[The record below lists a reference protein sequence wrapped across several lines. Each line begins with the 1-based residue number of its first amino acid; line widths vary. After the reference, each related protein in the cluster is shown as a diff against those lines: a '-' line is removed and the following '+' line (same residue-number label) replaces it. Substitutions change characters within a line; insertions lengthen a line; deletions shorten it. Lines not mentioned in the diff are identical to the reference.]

1 MAARSFCLSSGLLS
15 GSYPLP
21 KNVKSRE
28 GKNKRKSVSRM
39 KISLNPHHLKRYKDI
54 FYLFLKYSSSDL
66 ASELAQSDF
75 LEAADTPVPEESPQ
89 ALELADDLE
98 RMGPT
103 FVKIGQILSSRA
115 DLVPEVYLNALA
127 RLQDKVRPFSFAEV
141 EQIVERELGVRL
153 SKAFSHFN
161 REPMAA
167 ASLGQVHQA
176 SLRDGRQ
183 VVVKI
188 QRPGI
193 RKQIAEDFEILEEI
207 ALFFD
212 NHTQA
217 GRRYRFSKLLEEFK
231 ATLLGELDYL
241 REASNLEKVGE
252 TLKDTPRIRVPRPVH
267 DYTTHSV
274 LTMEFIHGT
283 KITKLSPLAR
293 LDINGEVLAD
303 ELFRAYLKQVLVD
316 GLFHADPHPG
326 NIFLTDDNK
335 IALLDL
341 GMVGRTTPG
350 QQDQLLKLLLAISE
364 GEAEKALEIILAIS
378 ETSDEFNETEF
389 RRKMSHQITEQHNTT
404 VAEMDIGKSLL
415 KVGKLSADTGLFVP
429 PELTMIG
436 KTLLQLD
443 QIGRILSPSFNP
455 NASVRWNVS
464 ELLSQKMWKDASP
477 ARVLGSVLQVKD
489 FVTGLPPRL
498 NKILDAVGNSEL
510 EVKVKTPDAE
520 HLMSGFQ
527 KLANRITTG
536 LILASLIIG
545 ASLLMQVNTSFQL
558 FGYPGIAMICFL
570 AAATGGFWLVV
581 SIILKDYKDKQ
592 KSRH

>member
-1 MAARSFCLSSGLLS
+1 
-15 GSYPLP
+15 
-21 KNVKSRE
+21 
-28 GKNKRKSVSRM
+28 M
-39 KISLNPHHLKRYKDI
+39 KISLSPHHLKRYKDI
-54 FYLFLKYSSSDL
+54 LYLFLKYSSSDL
-66 ASELAQSDF
+66 AAEVAESDF
-75 LEAADTPVPEESPQ
+75 WGEEDTPIPTENPQ

-115 DLVPEVYLNALA
+115 DLLPEVYLKALS
-127 RLQDKVRPFSFAEV
+127 RLQDKVKPFSFAEV
-141 EQIVERELGVRL
+141 EHIVESELGVRL
-153 SKAFSHFN
+153 SKAFAHFN
-161 REPMAA
+161 NEPMAA
-167 ASLGQVHQA
+167 ASLGQVHEA

-183 VVVKI
+183 VVVKV

-193 RKQIAEDFEILEEI
+193 RKQIAEDFEVLEEM

-212 NHTQA
+212 NHTQM
-217 GRRYRFSKLLEEFK
+217 GRRYRLSKLLEEFK
-231 ATLLGELDYL
+231 GTLLHELDYL

-252 TLKDTPRIRVPRPVH
+252 TLKDSPNIRVPKPVH
-267 DYTTHSV
+267 DYTTHSI
-274 LTMEFIHGT
+274 LTMELIHGT

-293 LDINGEVLAD
+293 LDMNGEALAD

-389 RRKMSHQITEQHNTT
+389 RRKMSHQISEQQNTT

-443 QIGRILSPSFNP
+443 QIGRILAPSFNP
-455 NASVRWNVS
+455 NASVRRNVS

-477 ARVLGSVLQVKD
+477 ARILGSVLQVKD

-498 NKILDAVGNSEL
+498 NKILDAVANAEL

-520 HLMSGFQ
+520 KVMSGFQ

-545 ASLLMQVNTSFQL
+545 ASLLMQVNTAFQI

-570 AAATGGFWLVV
+570 AAAMGGFWLVI
-581 SIILKDYKDKQ
+581 SIVVKDYRDKQ

>member
-1 MAARSFCLSSGLLS
+1 
-15 GSYPLP
+15 
-21 KNVKSRE
+21 
-28 GKNKRKSVSRM
+28 M
-39 KISLNPHHLKRYKDI
+39 KISLSPHHLKRYKDI
-54 FYLFLKYSSSDL
+54 LYLFLKYSSSDL
-66 ASELAQSDF
+66 AAEVAESDF
-75 LEAADTPVPEESPQ
+75 WGEEDTPIPTENPQ

-115 DLVPEVYLNALA
+115 DLLPEVYLKALS
-127 RLQDKVRPFSFAEV
+127 RLQDKVKPFSFAEV
-141 EQIVERELGVRL
+141 EHIVESELGVRL
-153 SKAFSHFN
+153 SKAFAHFN
-161 REPMAA
+161 NEPMAA
-167 ASLGQVHQA
+167 ASLGQVHEA

-183 VVVKI
+183 VVVKV

-193 RKQIAEDFEILEEI
+193 RKQIAEDFEVLEEM

-212 NHTQA
+212 NHTQL

-231 ATLLGELDYL
+231 GTLLHELDYL

-252 TLKDTPRIRVPRPVH
+252 TLKDSPNIRVPKPVH
-267 DYTTHSV
+267 DYTTHSI
-274 LTMEFIHGT
+274 LTMELIHGT

-293 LDINGEVLAD
+293 LDMNGEALAD

-326 NIFLTDDNK
+326 NIFLTNDNK

-389 RRKMSHQITEQHNTT
+389 RRKMSHQISEQQNTT

-443 QIGRILSPSFNP
+443 QIGRILAPSFNP
-455 NASVRWNVS
+455 NASVRRNVS

-477 ARVLGSVLQVKD
+477 ARILGSVLQVKD

-498 NKILDAVGNSEL
+498 NKILDAVANAEL

-520 HLMSGFQ
+520 KVMSGFQ

-545 ASLLMQVNTSFQL
+545 ASLLMQVNTAFQI

-570 AAATGGFWLVV
+570 AAATGGFWLVI
-581 SIILKDYKDKQ
+581 SIVVKDYRDKQ